1 MTSRLDHL
9 NELPAEAA
17 IQQLMTCLRSRV
29 WAADVLSRR
38 PYRSLA
44 DVEDQAMAA
53 ARGLPEGEVAA
64 ALAAHPRIG
73 ERPEGT
79 DAEAGFSRAEQAGVG
94 SEAATTAALR
104 EVNEAYE
111 ARFGHVFLVR
121 AAGRD
126 AAGILAAARERLT
139 HDPATEGRVVREQ
152 LGEIAVL
159 RLRTLLDGPGGHPD
173 QQT

>member
-1 MTSRLDHL
+1 MSRLDHL
-9 NELPAEAA
+9 NELPAEDV
-17 IQQLMTCLRSRV
+17 IEQLMTCLRSRV

-53 ARGLPEGEVAA
+53 ARGLTDAELEA
-64 ALAAHPRIG
+64 ALEAHPRIG
-73 ERPEGT
+73 DRPEG
-79 DAEAGFSRAEQAGVG
+79 AGSEAAFSRAEQSGVG
-94 SEAATTAALR
+94 PDAPTAAALR
-104 EVNEAYE
+104 EVNDAYE

-126 AAGILAAARERLT
+126 ATEIVALARRRLG

-159 RLRTLLDGPGGHPD
+159 RLRSLLEEG
-173 QQT
+173 

>member
-1 MTSRLDHL
+1 MSRLDHL
-9 NELPAEAA
+9 NELPAEDV
-17 IQQLMTCLRSRV
+17 IEQLMTCLRSRV

-53 ARGLPEGEVAA
+53 ARGLSDAELEV

-73 ERPEGT
+73 ERT
-79 DAEAGFSRAEQAGVG
+79 DGPGAEAVFSRAEQSAL
-94 SEAATTAALR
+94 AADPDGGTAEALR
-104 EVNEAYE
+104 RANEEYE

-121 AAGRD
+121 AAGRT
-126 AAGILAAARERLT
+126 AAEIRALARERLA
-139 HDPATEGRVVREQ
+139 HDPHTEGRVVREQ

-159 RLRTLLDGPGGHPD
+159 RLRTLLEPQAH
-173 QQT
+173 